1 MRKNHIWLP
10 LIISLCISAGFL
22 LATWTGSPFHNGI
35 NSTAQTNKLSAIL
48 SLIEQDY
55 AEEVNIDSLTEALI
69 PLLLEQLDPHSSY
82 IPLED
87 FNEVNDPLQG
97 SFEGIGVEFSIQND
111 TITVMRV
118 IAGGPSERVKIRAGD
133 RIVTVNDSVVAGI
146 SITNSKVMKLLKG
159 AKGSKVRVG
168 IKRQGTAQLID
179 FEITRDKIPLNSIRA
194 SYMIDKEIAYLK
206 LENFAFTTPKE
217 FTEHIAQLR
226 TQGMKKIIIDLR
238 ENGGGALNS
247 AVFLAN
253 EFLAKGDL
261 IVFTQG
267 KNYAREDFRADGKG
281 SCQDLGLA
289 VLINEFSASA
299 SEVFAG
305 AIQDNDRGIIV
316 GRRSFGKGLVNR
328 DFMLYD
334 NSAVRL
340 TIQKF
345 YTPSGRCIQKP
356 FADGIDAYNND
367 LEQRIL
373 HGELEHS
380 DSISFPDSLQFKTRA
395 GRIVHG
401 GGGIMPDFF
410 VPIDTTGYSSY
421 LSLLENRGIIYDF
434 AFSFADKHREQLSKI
449 KTIEEV
455 IAFCEREN
463 AYNQLLRFA
472 EKKGIA
478 VNKEQ
483 EQISRRIIKQRLH
496 AYIVRS
502 ALGNES
508 LFYKII
514 NENDKTVLRA
524 VEQLRTAKP
533 STKLMKN

>member
-1 MRKNHIWLP
+1 MRNKYIWLP
-10 LIISLCISAGFL
+10 LIIALCVSAGFL
-22 LATWTGSPFHNGI
+22 LALWTGQSFGGQYGG
-35 NSTAQTNKLSAIL
+35 ARTNKLSTIL

-55 AEEVNIDSLTEALI
+55 AEEVNIDSLTEVFI

-87 FNEVNDPLQG
+87 FNEINDPLQG

-111 TITVMRV
+111 TITVMQV

-146 SITNSKVMKLLKG
+146 DITNSKVMKLLKG

-168 IKRQGTAQLID
+168 IKRQGEAQLID
-179 FEITRDKIPLNSIRA
+179 FEITRGKIPINSIRA
-194 SYMIDKEIAYLK
+194 SYMIDEEIAYLK
-206 LENFAFTTPKE
+206 LANFAFTTPKE
-217 FTEHIAQLR
+217 FTEHIAKLR
-226 TQGMKKIIIDLR
+226 AQGMKKIIIDLR

-247 AVFLAN
+247 AIFLAN

-267 KNYAREDFRADGKG
+267 KHYAREDSPADGKG

-328 DFMLYD
+328 DFMLPD

-356 FADGIDAYNND
+356 FANGIDAYNND
-367 LEQRIL
+367 LQQRIQ
-373 HGELEHS
+373 HGELENS
-380 DSISFPDSLQFKTRA
+380 DSISFPDSLRFTTRN
-395 GRIVHG
+395 GRIVYG

-410 VPIDTTGYSSY
+410 VSIDTIGYSGY
-421 LSLLENRGIIYDF
+421 LSLLEHRGLIYDF
-434 AFSFADKHREQLSKI
+434 AFSFADKHREQLSKM
-449 KTIEEV
+449 KTVEEV
-455 IAFCEREN
+455 TAFCTREN
-463 AYNQLLRFA
+463 TYNQLLRVA
-472 EKKGIA
+472 EQKGIP
-478 VNKEQ
+478 VNKQQ
-483 EQISRRIIKQRLH
+483 ELISRQIIQNRLN
-496 AYIVRS
+496 AYIVRD
-502 ALGNES
+502 ALGSET
-508 LFYKII
+508 LFYTVI
-514 NENDKTVLRA
+514 NNNDRTVREA
-524 VEQLRTAKP
+524 VEQLKIE
-533 STKLMKN
+533 K